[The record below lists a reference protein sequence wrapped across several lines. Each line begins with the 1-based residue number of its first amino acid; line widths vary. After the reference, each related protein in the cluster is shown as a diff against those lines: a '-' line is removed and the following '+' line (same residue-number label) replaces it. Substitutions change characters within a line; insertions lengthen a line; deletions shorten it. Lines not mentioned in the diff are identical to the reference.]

1 MINGLEIIQE
11 YSTEDME
18 WYGYN
23 MFLTEDICEI
33 KIHLGSLMDRKNM
46 SFKKLVKKI
55 DSYFLLEFL
64 CANLRAERIWS
75 QETCGDGVNCN
86 IKQTLKKLDYFQ
98 W

>member
-1 MINGLEIIQE
+1 MINDLEIIQE

-64 CANLRAERIWS
+64 CANLRAEQLWS
-75 QETCGDGVNCN
+75 QKMCGDGVDCN